1 MNSKYIK
8 IFRLISLILIMITII
23 LTIIHVCGIIVFN
36 NQKHTSVGNAV
47 NNPCYMFIHPRHD
60 STSTWEK
67 IDMDLT
73 GTIYDAT
80 LYNNST
86 DAINDWTMR
95 INIKGDCYLNQFWN
109 GQVEIHQNV
118 GTDQERVQTLELNN
132 YDISEIELN
141 YIFDE
146 ADILIHLQEGDYI
159 IYYPSDKFKETL
171 VMPHNEVIVGGI
183 FYYSDKMD
191 MSDYSIEYNYS
202 RRINQ
207 GVLYYLICIVG
218 VLALLTLVV
227 YISLRVAYNRVN
239 KEMNLRIS
247 GISCMSALYEI
258 IYIVDIVNDTITPV
272 GVSEDNEKNR
282 PKDLGANEQFANLFS
297 FDAEERYR
305 DTMIEFANLKTLPK
319 RLENRNSI
327 AIEYE
332 SINYGWCRIRFIVMD
347 REKDKPVEKVL
358 FTIER
363 INLEKKETEKI
374 LGMAEQAES
383 ESKAKSAFL
392 ANMSHEIRTPI
403 NAVLGLDTMILRE
416 STQDSVRA
424 YARDIK
430 SAGNMLLSIINSILD
445 YSKLEAGKMELIP
458 AEYSLKELIYDV
470 NSITKTRFESK
481 NLAFVLDVNENIP
494 DRLFGDDV
502 RLKQVIINLL
512 TNAAKYTDE
521 GSVRLGIY
529 GKVVNDTK
537 VHLLISVKDTG
548 MGIKP
553 EDQKKLAQRYQRFD
567 EGKNRRVEGT
577 GIGMNLVSSILEM
590 MDSKLNLASIYGQGS
605 DFYFEIEQ
613 KIVDKEPIGKLD
625 LADINSIDME
635 DYQVAFTAPDARV
648 LVVDDNPINL
658 SVFENLLKQTEI
670 QIDKATSGKEA
681 LQLTL
686 DNSYDII
693 FMDHMMPG
701 MDGIEAMKQIKAQ
714 VDGKN
719 RNTIIIVLTA
729 NAMTGDREGYL
740 KVGFNDFISKPID
753 PDVLE
758 DKLMNYLPESKCNKN
773 VTDKKENRPKKES
786 IHLPEINGVDT
797 AYALEHIGST
807 EGVLKIMEQ
816 FVAVGEN
823 DAAELRGYLDTL
835 KANRDDKE
843 ALDNFRIKVHAM
855 KTSASLCG
863 ALQVYGVA
871 AKLEYAARDGK
882 VQEVY
887 DITPYFL
894 DFWMELHAGFEKYF
908 GTKVEAGTD
917 KKQVSKDVMNNL
929 LHQLTTS
936 MNNYDIKGADII
948 IKEIEN
954 YDLGEKKTELFSSLK
969 TAVAMLDVEKC
980 ENICKEI
987 MAC

>member
-80 LYNNST
+80 LYNNSM

-132 YDISEIELN
+132 YDISEIELY

-159 IYYPSDKFKETL
+159 IYYPSDKFKERL
-171 VMPHNEVIVGGI
+171 VMPHNELIVGGI

-191 MSDYSIEYNYS
+191 MSDYSIEYKYS
-202 RRINQ
+202 RRIDQ

-218 VLALLTLVV
+218 VLALLNLVV
-227 YISLRVAYNRVN
+227 YISLRVAYNRAN

-347 REKDKPVEKVL
+347 RAKDAPVEKVL

-374 LGMAEQAES
+374 LEKVEQAES

-403 NAVLGLDTMILRE
+403 NAVLGLDAMIIRE

-894 DFWMELHAGFEKYF
+894 DFWMELHTGFEKYF

-954 YDLGEKKTELFSSLK
+954 YDLGDKKTELFSSLK